1 MGDVVVL
8 ALCNYFCKLWLR
20 ADFALELKFS
30 PVNGDGDYGFLN
42 YGGGDLIFY
51 NCFVGRLLIIT

>member
-51 NCFVGRLLIIT
+51 NCFVM